1 MSWFYKEVRWGYF
14 AVKDF
19 EEPLYD
25 VKLTKDGVIVT
36 VDLPGAAREDLR
48 ISASEDAIL
57 VEATSHVGGREVRYR
72 RLITMSIPIDPERVT
87 ARLSNGILQIVAPPK
102 ETSFRRVKV
111 E

>member
-1 MSWFYKEVRWGYF
+1 MSWFYREIRWGYF
-14 AVKDF
+14 AVRDI

-36 VDLPGAAREDLR
+36 VDLPGATREDLR

-72 RLITMSIPIDPERVT
+72 RLITMPMPIDPERVT
-87 ARLSNGILQIVAPPK
+87 AKLSSGVLQIVAPLK
-102 ETSFRRVKV
+102 ETGFRRVKV